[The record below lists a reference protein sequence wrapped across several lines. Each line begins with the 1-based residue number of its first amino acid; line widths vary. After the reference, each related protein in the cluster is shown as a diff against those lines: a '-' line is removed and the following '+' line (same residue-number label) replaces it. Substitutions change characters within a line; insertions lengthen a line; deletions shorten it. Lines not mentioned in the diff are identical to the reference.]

1 MNNISLN
8 QESVKLSVGSTYI
21 IIDGLYV
28 SDIKKS
34 IETFDKGVSIEEI
47 QQIVFPY
54 NAMAL
59 GEFVADDVAIF
70 NVGRIKKVRYDK
82 SLLAKKNV
90 VSTDTGL
97 LLFINRLAF
106 WDFIERFDYDT
117 LVDSNISLI
126 NEPFWQS
133 LIKGHDITDFALIIP
148 TVLGAGTSSGGSGIY
163 EIS

>member
-8 QESVKLSVGSTYI
+8 HESIRLATGSTYV

-28 SDIKKS
+28 GDIKNSIKTSEKS
-34 IETFDKGVSIEEI
+34 GSIEEI
-47 QQIVFPY
+47 QEVVFSY

-59 GEFVADDVAIF
+59 GEFVADVAIF
-70 NVGRIKKVRYDK
+70 DVSRIKKVTYDK

-97 LLFINRLAF
+97 LLFINKLAF
-106 WDFIERFDYDT
+106 WDFIERFDYDA
-117 LVDSNISLI
+117 LVDSNVSLI
-126 NEPFWQS
+126 NELFWQS
-133 LIKGHDITDFALIIP
+133 LIKGYEITDFALIIP
-148 TVLGAGTSSGGSGIY
+148 AISESGISLGGSGIY